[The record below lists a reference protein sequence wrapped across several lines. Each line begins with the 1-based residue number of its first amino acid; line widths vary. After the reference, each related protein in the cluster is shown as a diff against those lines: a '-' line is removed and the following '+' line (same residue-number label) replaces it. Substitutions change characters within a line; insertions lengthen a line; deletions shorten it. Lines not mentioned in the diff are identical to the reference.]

1 MLRANHLAPLNG
13 NKLRVF
19 TGFGFTISA
28 MSKGVDVKR
37 LVIAVMAISLILSPS
52 AFAEA
57 KSKSVNSAKVPAIK
71 CKTTKAVGH
80 TPPSVAPAEK
90 LPKRFA
96 RAFTFETNCGSI
108 VVKTFPAKA
117 PITVTQL
124 ATLARG
130 GYFDNTLCHRLT
142 TKGLYVLQCGDPT
155 ATGSGGPSFTFR
167 DENLPAEGVNNY
179 PAGTVAMANSGP
191 GTNGSQF
198 FLVFADTTLG
208 ANYTI
213 WGTITQGLDIVKA
226 IARAGVKGGGADGAP
241 NQAIEIKRV
250 TVSNN

>member
-1 MLRANHLAPLNG
+1 
-13 NKLRVF
+13 
-19 TGFGFTISA
+19 
-28 MSKGVDVKR
+28 MSKGVHVKR
-37 LVIAVMAISLILSPS
+37 IIVAVLATSLILSPS

-57 KSKSVNSAKVPAIK
+57 KNKSVKSAKVPAIK

-90 LPKRFA
+90 LPKRLT
-96 RAFTFETNCGSI
+96 RTFTFETNCGNI
-108 VVKTFPAKA
+108 VVTTVGSRA

-130 GYFDNTLCHRLT
+130 GFFNNTLCHRLT
-142 TKGLYVLQCGDPT
+142 TQGLYVLQCGDPT
-155 ATGSGGPSFTFR
+155 ATGSGGPSFTYR
-167 DENLPAEGVNNY
+167 DENLPAEGLNNY

-213 WGTITQGLDIVKA
+213 WGTITQGLDIVRA
-226 IARAGVKGGGADGAP
+226 IAKAGVKGGGADGTP
-241 NQAIEIKRV
+241 NQPVAIIRV
-250 TVSNN
+250 TVSN

>member
-1 MLRANHLAPLNG
+1 MSRGVHVKKVVIAA
-13 NKLRVF
+13 
-19 TGFGFTISA
+19 IA
-28 MSKGVDVKR
+28 MS
-37 LVIAVMAISLILSPS
+37 LVLSPS

-57 KSKSVNSAKVPAIK
+57 KNKAVKSAKVSTIK
-71 CKTTKAVGH
+71 CTPTKSVGH
-80 TPPSVAPAEK
+80 TPPTIAPADK
-90 LPKRFA
+90 VLKRLPRT
-96 RAFTFETNCGSI
+96 FTFVTNCGNI
-108 VVKTFPAKA
+108 VVTTVGAKA
-117 PITVTQL
+117 PITITQL

-130 GYFDNTLCHRLT
+130 GYFNNSLCHRLT

-155 ATGSGGPSFTFR
+155 ATGSGGPNFAYR
-167 DENLPAEGVNNY
+167 DENLPAEGLNNY

-226 IARAGVKGGGADGAP
+226 IAKAGVKGGGADGAP
-241 NQAIEIKRV
+241 NQPISINRV

>member
-1 MLRANHLAPLNG
+1 
-13 NKLRVF
+13 
-19 TGFGFTISA
+19 
-28 MSKGVDVKR
+28 MSKGVHVKR
-37 LVIAVMAISLILSPS
+37 IIVAVLATSLILSPS

-57 KSKSVNSAKVPAIK
+57 KNKSVKSAKVQAIK

-90 LPKRFA
+90 LPKRLT
-96 RAFTFETNCGSI
+96 RTFTFETNCGNI
-108 VVKTFPAKA
+108 VVTAVGPRA

-130 GYFDNTLCHRLT
+130 GFFNNSLCHRLT
-142 TKGLYVLQCGDPT
+142 TQGLYVLQCGDPT
-155 ATGSGGPSFTFR
+155 ATGSGGPSFTYR
-167 DENLPAEGVNNY
+167 DENLPAEGLNNY

-208 ANYTI
+208 SNYTI
-213 WGTITQGLDIVKA
+213 WGTITQGLDIVRA
-226 IARAGVKGGGADGAP
+226 IAKAGVKGGGADGTP
-241 NQAIEIKRV
+241 NQPVAIIRV
-250 TVSNN
+250 TVSN